1 LDDGVTLPNVLPHC
15 GPATLLVQGQ
25 SNSGGTLYLNAWADW
40 TRDGDWEDT
49 SLCECG
55 IDEWIIQDYPV
66 APPLGPPF
74 TFTLPIAITPC
85 HPVPHATAPLWMR
98 VTLSGLTLGSYGP
111 PFAYGGFPYSAA
123 AAGCFHEGETE
134 DYFVESF
141 DVCWWDKEVSIDGDG
156 PYAPEEG
163 PFSAVISN
171 TVTISE
177 ALSCTF
183 NYDWD
188 LLEQWDPAA
197 LSIEFEDHSHGT
209 VVTSTSDCHWYL
221 PSGTVALNTVVTLTK
236 ELHVDALPG
245 LTSTVISETLD
256 FSPAGMVP
264 TWNRPIV
271 LDPFQSYAPLALKRY

>member
-1 LDDGVTLPNVLPHC
+1 
-15 GPATLLVQGQ
+15 LLIQGQ
-25 SNSGGTLYLNAWADW
+25 NNSGGTLYLNAWADW
-40 TRDGDWEDT
+40 SRDGDWEDT

-66 APPLGPPF
+66 APPPGPPF
-74 TFTLPIAITPC
+74 TFTLPITITPC
-85 HPVPHATAPLWMR
+85 HPVGDATAPLWMR

-111 PFAYGGFPYSAA
+111 PFTYGGFPYSAA

-163 PFSAVISN
+163 PFRVVISN

-177 ALSCTF
+177 ALRCTF

-209 VVTSTSDCHWYL
+209 VVTSTNDCHWYL
-221 PSGTVALNTVVTLTK
+221 PSGTVAGNTVVTLTK
-236 ELHVDALPG
+236 ELHVDALPR

-271 LDPFQSYAPLALKRY
+271 LDPFQSYVPLTMKRY

>member
-1 LDDGVTLPNVLPHC
+1 VDH
-15 GPATLLVQGQ
+15 
-25 SNSGGTLYLNAWADW
+25 
-40 TRDGDWEDT
+40 
-49 SLCECG
+49 
-55 IDEWIIQDYPV
+55 
-66 APPLGPPF
+66 
-74 TFTLPIAITPC
+74 
-85 HPVPHATAPLWMR
+85 
-98 VTLSGLTLGSYGP
+98 SGLPCGTSSWAALHLHTADRDHSLPSRSGRDCTVVDARDPQWLDSGVSYGP
-111 PFAYGGFPYSAA
+111 PFTYGGFPYSAA
-123 AAGCFHEGETE
+123 AAGCFHEGEPE
-134 DYFVESF
+134 DYFVESP
-141 DVCWWDKEVSIDGDG
+141 DVCWWNKEVSIDGDG

-163 PFSAVISN
+163 PFRVVISN

-188 LLEQWDPAA
+188 LLEQWDPDA

-271 LDPFQSYAPLALKRY
+271 LDPFQSYAPLTMKRY